1 MNMVKVKKLPTATAL
16 ESRLRIFQPTQRP
29 VRQTVVVDGPWGKA
43 RVTGRL
49 GQRHHDLIEI
59 VRASAL
65 KWGLD
70 PAGRVVALVDPY
82 DVSKK
87 MGGGGRQYS
96 YEQMY
101 LLLQDMRETTI
112 EIQTPHIRA
121 MGGLL
126 DEVVEAKTKARNPL
140 TGEARSLMKV
150 VFGNVGT
157 ELLSKDLFLFYNPV
171 PITNLRSGMSQAIAR
186 HALTHKS
193 EPNGGWHLDT
203 LIKAV
208 AGDIDGVALRKARAA
223 VRKDADGLEAC
234 SVIIEG
240 DRVHTL

>member
-1 MNMVKVKKLPTATAL
+1 MNIAKVKKLPTATVL

-29 VRQTVVVDGPWGKA
+29 TRQTIVVEGPWGKA

-59 VRASAL
+59 TRNSAL

-70 PAGRVVALVDPY
+70 PAGRVAVLVDPHTLRKEL
-82 DVSKK
+82 S
-87 MGGGGRQYS
+87 GGRGQYS
-96 YEQMY
+96 HGRMHE
-101 LLLQDMRETTI
+101 LFRDMRETTI
-112 EIQTPHIRA
+112 EIETPEIWA

-126 DEVVEAKTKARNPL
+126 DEAVEAKTKARNPL
-140 TGEARSLMKV
+140 TGETRSLLKV
-150 VFGNVGT
+150 TFGKVGT
-157 ELLSKDLFLFYNPV
+157 KLLAEDLFLYYDPA
-171 PITNLRSGMSQAIAR
+171 PIVTLNSGMSQAIAR

-208 AGDIDGVALRKARAA
+208 AGDIDGVRLRKARAA
-223 VRKDADGLEAC
+223 VHADAEGLKGC
-234 SVIIEG
+234 GVVVEG
-240 DRVHTL
+240 DRVRRV